1 MLTSMPRLPLHTLP
15 AFRTAARLSNLRA
28 AADELHLTHSAVSQ
42 QIRVLEDQ
50 LGFRVFERSG
60 RRIALNAAGKALLA
74 SVESALATLDDG
86 MQAAAAAS
94 TSTGQMLRVTALPS
108 FAQRWMLPR
117 MGRWR
122 ARHPEI
128 AIEIDASQN
137 LVDLQ
142 REGFHAGVRSGRGP
156 WPGLEAEPL
165 IDSALIVV
173 GTPAVGHRLHGQGDA
188 ALANEALIGY
198 APYWH
203 RWFEAA
209 GVRTRVRPVADFN
222 DAGLML
228 RAAEHG
234 IGITLAREMLA
245 ADAIAEG
252 RLVRLSPVTIDVP
265 DGHGYFLVYPAT
277 LKQWAPLVAL
287 RRWLHDELDELRK
300 RWAALDRGKM
310 ARASPATQRP
320 APRKAAK
327 PARSGKAPT
336 RRGRR

>member
-15 AFRTAARLSNLRA
+15 TFRTAARLSNLRA

-60 RRIALNAAGKALLA
+60 RRIALNAAGKTLLT

-94 TSTGQMLRVTALPS
+94 TSTGQLLRVTALPS
-108 FAQRWMLPR
+108 FAQRWLLPR

-173 GTPAVGHRLHGQGDA
+173 GTPAVGHRLRGQGDA

-198 APYWH
+198 APYWQL
-203 RWFEAA
+203 WFEAA
-209 GVRTRVRPVADFN
+209 GVKTRVRPVADFN

-228 RAAEHG
+228 QAAEHG

-252 RLVRLSPVTIDVP
+252 RLARLSPVTIDVP
-265 DGHGYFLVYPAT
+265 DGHGYFLVYPST

-287 RRWLHDELDELRK
+287 RRWLQEELDELRK
-300 RWAALDRGKM
+300 RWAALERGKV
-310 ARASPATQRP
+310 ARASPAAQRA

-327 PARSGKAPT
+327 PARSAKGPT
-336 RRGRR
+336 RRGSR